1 MLTEKTIVATPLF
14 SGTVTQQL
22 KSIDTLMLKKQQ
34 DVLNQLDN
42 MFSIT
47 SASTFIEHIDFLKH
61 FFIEN
66 NNKINNDWSEKHII
80 DNEFFTNDLKSHIV
94 KFYELFRDLDKLNY
108 AKELLTKT
116 NENENKPN
124 IN

>member
-1 MLTEKTIVATPLF
+1 MTSENKIVATPLF

-47 SASTFIEHIDFLKH
+47 SASTFIEHIDFLKN

-66 NNKINNDWSEKHII
+66 NNKIDNDWSEKHII

-108 AKELLTKT
+108 AKELLTKA
-116 NENENKPN
+116 NENGKSNQN
-124 IN
+124 

>member
-1 MLTEKTIVATPLF
+1 MQDEKQIVATPLF

-66 NNKINNDWSEKHII
+66 NNKIDNDWSEKHII

-108 AKELLTKT
+108 AKELLTKA
-116 NENENKPN
+116 NENEN
-124 IN
+124 